1 MILMSKISRR
11 NFLKKSA
18 LITAASYL
26 PPVFLKTAEAKE
38 SLFEARYYKALDD
51 NEVWCQLCPNE
62 CIISHGERGDCD
74 VRENRN
80 GVLYS
85 LVYGKPCTWH
95 ADPIEKKPLFHF
107 LPGTLAY
114 SIATAGC
121 NIECKFCQN
130 WQIAQSKPEDIRQ
143 LDMPPEEV
151 ARNAKSYGC
160 KSIAYTYSEPV
171 IFQEYMIDSA
181 KAGTEKGVR
190 SVMISNGFINEKPM
204 KEVCANLDAVK
215 IDLKAFSN
223 EYYKDICRGELQ
235 PVLNTLKLL
244 KQEDVWFEIVYLMV
258 PTLNDDKEELTK
270 MCDWIVENLGED
282 VPLHFS
288 RFHPQYKLKNLP
300 ATPKK
305 TLNMAYEVAQNAGL
319 NYVYVGNVPGHKGE
333 STFCPNCGKA
343 VIKRIG
349 FRVVENNLNDGKCK
363 FCDTEIAGIWK

>member
-1 MILMSKISRR
+1 
-11 NFLKKSA
+11 
-18 LITAASYL
+18 
-26 PPVFLKTAEAKE
+26 
-38 SLFEARYYKALDD
+38 
-51 NEVWCQLCPNE
+51 
-62 CIISHGERGDCD
+62 
-74 VRENRN
+74 
-80 GVLYS
+80 
-85 LVYGKPCTWH
+85 
-95 ADPIEKKPLFHF
+95 
-107 LPGTLAY
+107 
-114 SIATAGC
+114 
-121 NIECKFCQN
+121 
-130 WQIAQSKPEDIRQ
+130 
-143 LDMPPEEV
+143 
-151 ARNAKSYGC
+151 
-160 KSIAYTYSEPV
+160 
-171 IFQEYMIDSA
+171 
-181 KAGTEKGVR
+181 
-190 SVMISNGFINEKPM
+190 M

-349 FRVVENNLNDGKCK
+349 FRVVENDLNDGKCK